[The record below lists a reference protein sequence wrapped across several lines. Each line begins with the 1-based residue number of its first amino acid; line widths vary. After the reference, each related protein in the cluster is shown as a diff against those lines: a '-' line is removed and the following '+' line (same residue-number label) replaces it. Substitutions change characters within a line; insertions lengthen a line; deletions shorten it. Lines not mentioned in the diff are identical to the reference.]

1 VGFRETPSGVSFF
14 THINRDMKT
23 FIQYSLKESQQ
34 WRDTPVGKHH
44 VKNKMNITFHDDRM
58 EIHHGPELKYSKK
71 GDYSKPTNKHLNTAV
86 SIISKL
92 HEK

>member
-1 VGFRETPSGVSFF
+1 ML
-14 THINRDMKT
+14 INRDMKT
-23 FIQYSLKESQQ
+23 FIQYSLEESQQ

-44 VKNKMNITFHDDRM
+44 VKNKMTITFHDDRM

-86 SIISKL
+86 SIITRL
-92 HEK
+92 HKSGKNWED